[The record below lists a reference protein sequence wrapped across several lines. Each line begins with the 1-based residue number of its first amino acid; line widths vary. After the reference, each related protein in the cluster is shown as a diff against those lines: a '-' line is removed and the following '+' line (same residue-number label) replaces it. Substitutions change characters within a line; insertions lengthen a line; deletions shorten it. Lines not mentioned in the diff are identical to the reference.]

1 VFHNFPGKSG
11 AHRRLLSGKPKLW
24 SERQQL
30 DSSRSTIDAIDA
42 EGGRRALLPRRG
54 VPTHGIRRAVRRSCE
69 RYACFFERG
78 LRLTFR
84 VFLTLAFFALVFGL
98 LFFATRS
105 GNSFLPASRFQRS

>member
-1 VFHNFPGKSG
+1 MQKG
-11 AHRRLLSGKPKLW
+11 AVARYC
-24 SERQQL
+24 
-30 DSSRSTIDAIDA
+30 
-42 EGGRRALLPRRG
+42 RAAVG

-98 LFFATRS
+98 IFFATRS